1 MKKNILFFTMLLL
14 LAVVSATAVSCGDD
28 NKGDEPKGE
37 TFSTFSNTFTF
48 SNVSADLVEL
58 ADISIEYTDFTGAT
72 HTKTISQGD
81 NEITF
86 STKKL
91 PVSSKFKIILTRKAN
106 VELTKDKYDIT
117 MTCGL
122 DAEAKDKNGG
132 KQYWQNF
139 GYVSVKT
146 LGVKK
151 DKLDDA
157 FSRIERSINNANGTY
172 NHQYYLDSSNS
183 IAYK

>member
-72 HTKTISQGD
+72 HTKTIS
-81 NEITF
+81 
-86 STKKL
+86 
-91 PVSSKFKIILTRKAN
+91 
-106 VELTKDKYDIT
+106 
-117 MTCGL
+117 
-122 DAEAKDKNGG
+122 
-132 KQYWQNF
+132 
-139 GYVSVKT
+139 
-146 LGVKK
+146 
-151 DKLDDA
+151 
-157 FSRIERSINNANGTY
+157 
-172 NHQYYLDSSNS
+172 
-183 IAYK
+183 